1 MIRQQYKN
9 ILNKR
14 DAIALRDRIM
24 DSCGITLPT
33 FYKWVAN
40 DQVPDRYAA
49 HVESVFQEYYH
60 NLLQANG
67 TE

>member
-1 MIRQQYKN
+1 
-9 ILNKR
+9 
-14 DAIALRDRIM
+14 
-24 DSCGITLPT
+24 
-33 FYKWVAN
+33 VAN